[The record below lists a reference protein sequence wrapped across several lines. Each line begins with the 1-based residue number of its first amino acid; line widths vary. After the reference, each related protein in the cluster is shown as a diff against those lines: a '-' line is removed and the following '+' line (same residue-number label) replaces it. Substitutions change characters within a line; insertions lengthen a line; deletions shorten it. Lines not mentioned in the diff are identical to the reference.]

1 MGTFKLLII
10 EDEHDLRR
18 GLAGYFSD
26 LGYTVSQAENGKIGL
41 DLFRETQ
48 PDLVFTDLRMPVM
61 DGFAVI
67 EGISQES
74 PSTPIIV
81 ISGTGVI
88 TDAIRAMKLGAC
100 DYVVKPVQ
108 EFEELVLVVKRALN
122 EKTLH
127 KVVAS
132 LKTSLLDVET
142 RIHPAFSPITT
153 SDPALLA
160 ILKYLEAVA
169 GTSEPILVQGETG
182 TGKEL
187 IARAIHQA
195 SSSNGAFVAVNIAGL
210 DDQLFSDT
218 LFGHVRGAF
227 TGAEKT
233 REGLVAQARGGT
245 LFLDEIGD
253 LTTASQVKLLR
264 LLQDGEYYP
273 IGSDLPR
280 SSNARILVATHCNLP
295 QLVKAKAFR
304 HDLYYRLNVH
314 QVTLPPLRKRTADL
328 PLLIERFVEESA
340 TKLGKNRPAV
350 PRELAGYLATYEFP
364 GNIRELQGM
373 VFDAVARHTK
383 GMLSMNSFLD
393 AIGIE
398 CHEPE
403 REARTAMPSDATIV
417 LHDATGERTPT
428 LKEAEELLVA
438 QALKLSDGNQ
448 GAAAA
453 RLGITRAALN
463 KKLIRKSLKN
473 NRNHQTVATFVSPNM
488 PT

>member
-1 MGTFKLLII
+1 MQKTKLLII
-10 EDEHDLRR
+10 EDEQDLRR

-26 LGYTVSQAENGKIGL
+26 LGYTVHQAENGKVGL
-41 DLFRETQ
+41 DLFREVQ
-48 PDLVFTDLRMPVM
+48 PDLVFTDLRMPVL

-67 EGISQES
+67 ETVSQEA
-74 PSTPIIV
+74 PETPVIV

-88 TDAIRAMKLGAC
+88 TDAIRAMKLGAR
-100 DYVVKPVQ
+100 DYVVKPIH
-108 EFEELVLVVKRALN
+108 EFEELVLVVKRALH
-122 EKTLH
+122 EKTLQ
-127 KVVAS
+127 KVVES
-132 LKTSLLDVET
+132 LKTSLLDVEN

-169 GTSEPILVQGETG
+169 ITSEPILVQGETG

-195 SSSNGAFVAVNIAGL
+195 SSRSGAFVAVNIAGL

-227 TGAEKT
+227 TGADKS

-245 LFLDEIGD
+245 LFLDGIGD

-280 SSNARILVATHCNLP
+280 SADARIVVATHCNLP
-295 QLVKAKAFR
+295 QLVKTKAFR

-314 QVTLPPLRKRTADL
+314 QVTLPPLRKRITDL

-340 TKLGKNRPAV
+340 SRLGKNRPTV
-350 PRELAGYLATYEFP
+350 PRELLHYLTTYDFP
-364 GNIRELQGM
+364 GNIRELEGM
-373 VFDAVARHTK
+373 VFDGVARHTR
-383 GMLSMNSFLD
+383 GMLSMSSFLD
-393 AIGIE
+393 AIGVA
-398 CHEPE
+398 CHESE
-403 REARTAMPSDATIV
+403 NEARAATPSDATIV
-417 LHDATGERTPT
+417 LHDASGERTPT

-438 QALKLSDGNQ
+438 QALKLSNGNQ

-463 KKLIRKSLKN
+463 KKLIRKKSEE
-473 NRNHQTVATFVSPNM
+473 
-488 PT
+488 

>member
-1 MGTFKLLII
+1 MIPRLLII

-26 LGYTVSQAENGKIGL
+26 LGYVVSQAENGKTGL
-41 DLFRETQ
+41 DLFRKVQ
-48 PDLVFTDLRMPVM
+48 PDLVFTDLRMPVL

-67 EGISQES
+67 ETISQES
-74 PSTPIIV
+74 PETPVIV

-88 TDAIRAMKLGAC
+88 TDAIRAMKLGAR
-100 DYVVKPVQ
+100 DYVVKPIH
-108 EFEELVLVVKRALN
+108 EFEELVLVVKRALH

-127 KVVAS
+127 KVVES
-132 LKTSLLDVET
+132 LKTSLLDVEN
-142 RIHPAFSPITT
+142 RIHPAFSQITT

-160 ILKYLEAVA
+160 IMKYLEAVA
-169 GTSEPILVQGETG
+169 ITSEPILVHGETG

-195 SSSNGAFVAVNIAGL
+195 SSRNGAFVAVNVAGL
-210 DDQLFSDT
+210 DEQLFADT

-227 TGAEKT
+227 TGADKS

-253 LTTASQVKLLR
+253 LTAASQVKLLR
-264 LLQDGEYYP
+264 LLQEGEYYP

-280 SSNARILVATHCNLP
+280 SSDARILIATHCNLP
-295 QLVKAKAFR
+295 QLVKTKAFR

-314 QVTLPPLRKRTADL
+314 QVTLPPLRKRITDL

-340 TKLGKNRPAV
+340 SRLSKNRPAV
-350 PRELAGYLATYEFP
+350 PRELLNYLATYDFP
-364 GNIRELQGM
+364 GNIRELEGM
-373 VFDAVARHTK
+373 VFDAVARHSK
-383 GMLSMNSFLD
+383 GMLSMSSFLD
-393 AIGIE
+393 VIGVKYQATE
-398 CHEPE
+398 LQSS
-403 REARTAMPSDATIV
+403 AASPSAEKIV
-417 LHDATGERTPT
+417 LHDANGERTPT
-428 LKEAEELLVA
+428 LKEAEEILVS

-463 KKLIRKSLKN
+463 KKLIRKKSEG
-473 NRNHQTVATFVSPNM
+473 
-488 PT
+488 